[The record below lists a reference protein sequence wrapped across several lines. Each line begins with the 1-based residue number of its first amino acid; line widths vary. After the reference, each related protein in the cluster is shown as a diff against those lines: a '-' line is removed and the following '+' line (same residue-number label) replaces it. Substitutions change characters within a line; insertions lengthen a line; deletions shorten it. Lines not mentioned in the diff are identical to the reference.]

1 LSPGEVTRGE
11 VARPGGTGERHGRLA
26 LQSNP
31 PAAECGTEAGEHMIR
46 RCGREDFEAVHAII
60 NDAAQAYR
68 GVIPADRWHEPY
80 MTRDALAAEI
90 ADGVAFWGLEQDGA
104 LQGVMGIQ
112 DRGEV
117 ALIRHAYVRTA
128 RRRAGIG
135 AALLAHLERATAKP
149 ILIGTWAA
157 ATWAV
162 RFYEKHGYRLVAP
175 DEKDRLLA
183 AYWRIP
189 ARQVETSVVLASPRW
204 FEAAD
209 KIETPESRS

>member
-1 LSPGEVTRGE
+1 V
-11 VARPGGTGERHGRLA
+11 
-26 LQSNP
+26 
-31 PAAECGTEAGEHMIR
+31 IR
-46 RCGREDFEAVHAII
+46 RCGPEDFEAVWEII

-80 MTRDALAAEI
+80 MSREVLAAEV
-90 ADGVAFWGLEQDGA
+90 ADGVVFWGLAEDGV

-135 AALLAHLERATAKP
+135 AALLGCLERATAKP

-157 ATWAV
+157 ASWAV
-162 RFYEKHGYRLVAP
+162 RFYEKHGYRLVGP
-175 DEKDRLLA
+175 EEKDRLLA

-189 ARQVETSVVLASPRW
+189 ARQVETSVVLASRRW
-204 FEAAD
+204 FETAD
-209 KIETPESRS
+209 